1 MELLVIGL
9 SHKTA
14 PVAVRERL
22 AIVPGELEAHV
33 RRLAAAAGMREAVVV
48 STCNRTEIYGAF
60 SDADQAQR
68 SVREVLMELLVAGGP
83 LPDAEDPEMVCARH
97 LYTRERREAVLH
109 LFRVAASLD
118 SLVVGEPQI
127 LGQIKE
133 AYDLSLQ
140 AGAAGPL
147 LGSVFSQ
154 AFRVA
159 RKVRRDTGIALA
171 KVSVSSV
178 AVDLARQVWGGF
190 KGRKVLMVG
199 AGKMV
204 DLACRVLV
212 REGATLAIVNRT
224 LSKAEELAARL
235 GGAALPWDK
244 LREALVRADI
254 VFASTGARNFVLT
267 HDLVH
272 HASRAR
278 HGASQL
284 LIDIAVPRNIDPAV
298 VSLNGVILWNID
310 ALNQAVADNQQDRR
324 QEADRAEA
332 MIEQEITQFLAR
344 LRSRSAGPTIAA
356 LRAKATS
363 VARGEAEKFLATL
376 PSADE
381 RTRQGIMRLAESIAN
396 KFVHAPS
403 TALKKHS
410 AEGNPE
416 DVDLIE
422 AAHRM
427 HDLPPVQ
434 PVPDQTEG
442 DDADRTGADSKKA
455 TPT

>member
-1 MELLVIGL
+1 MELFVTGL
-9 SHKTA
+9 SHRTA

-33 RRLAAAAGMREAVVV
+33 RRLAAAAGMREVVVV

-68 SVREVLMELLVAGGP
+68 SVRQLLIEALGAGGP
-83 LPDAEDPEMVCARH
+83 LPDAEDPELVCARH

-109 LFRVAASLD
+109 LFRVADSLD

-133 AYDLSLQ
+133 AYDLALR

-147 LGSVFSQ
+147 LGGVFSQ

-159 RKVRRDTGIALA
+159 RKVRRDTGIALS

-190 KGRKVLMVG
+190 KGRRVLMVG
-199 AGKMV
+199 AGKMA

-224 LSKAEELAARL
+224 QGKAEQLATRL

-244 LREALVRADI
+244 LREALVRSDI
-254 VFASTGARNFVLT
+254 VFASTGAREFVLN

-272 HASRAR
+272 HATRAR
-278 HGASQL
+278 HGTPQL

-298 VSLNGVILWNID
+298 EALDGVILWNID
-310 ALNQAVADNQQDRR
+310 ALNQVVQDNQQDRR

-332 MIEQEITQFLAR
+332 MIEQEINQFLAR

-356 LRAKATS
+356 LRAKAS
-363 VARGEAEKFLATL
+363 GVARSEAEKALASL
-376 PSADE
+376 PDADE
-381 RTRQGIMRLAESIAN
+381 RTRQAILRMADAIAN

-410 AEGNPE
+410 AEGG
-416 DVDLIE
+416 DGVDLIE
-422 AAHRM
+422 AAHKM

-434 PVPDQTEG
+434 PVPDQAEG
-442 DDADRTGADSKKA
+442 DEPDREAADSKKA

>member
-60 SDADQAQR
+60 SDAEQAQR
-68 SVREVLMELLVAGGP
+68 SVRELVMELLVAGGP
-83 LPDAEDPEMVCARH
+83 LPSDQSPEQICAEH
-97 LYTRERREAVLH
+97 LYTRERREAIAH

-118 SLVVGEPQI
+118 SMVVGEPQI

-133 AYDLSLQ
+133 AYELALK

-147 LGSVFSQ
+147 LGHLFPQ

-159 RKVRRDTGIALA
+159 RKVRRDTGIAEA

-178 AVDLARQVWGGF
+178 AVDLAHGVWEEF
-190 KGRKVLMVG
+190 KGRNVLMVG

-212 REGATLAIVNRT
+212 REGATLTIVNRT

-235 GGAALPWDK
+235 GGVAVPWDK

-254 VFASTGARNFVLT
+254 VFASTAARNFVLT
-267 HDLVH
+267 RELVH

-278 HGASQL
+278 RGAEQL

-298 VSLNGVILWNID
+298 TTLNGVILWNID
-310 ALNQAVADNQQDRR
+310 ALEQNVRDNQQGRR
-324 QEADRAEA
+324 LEADRAEA
-332 MIEQEITQFLAR
+332 MVEEEINLFLAR
-344 LRSRSAGPTIAA
+344 LRGRSAGPTIAA
-356 LRAKATS
+356 LRAKVAG
-363 VARGEAEKFLATL
+363 VARSEAEKALAAL
-376 PSADE
+376 PNADE
-381 RTRQGIMRLAESIAN
+381 RTRQVILRLADGIAN

-410 AEGNPE
+410 AEGG
-416 DVDLIE
+416 DGVDLIE

-434 PVPDQTEG
+434 PVPDQIEG
-442 DDADRTGADSKKA
+442 DDPGAEAADSKKA

>member
-1 MELLVIGL
+1 MELFVTGL
-9 SHKTA
+9 SHRTA

-33 RRLAAAAGMREAVVV
+33 RRLATAAGMREVVVV

-68 SVREVLMELLVAGGP
+68 SVRQLLIEALASAGP
-83 LPDAEDPEMVCARH
+83 LPDAEDPEMICARH

-133 AYDLSLQ
+133 AYELALK

-147 LGSVFSQ
+147 LGGVFSQ

-178 AVDLARQVWGGF
+178 AVDLARQAWGSF
-190 KGRKVLMVG
+190 RGRRVLMVG
-199 AGKMV
+199 AGKMA

-224 LSKAEELAARL
+224 QGKAEELATRL

-254 VFASTGARNFVLT
+254 VFASTGAREFVLT
-267 HDLVH
+267 HALVE
-272 HASRAR
+272 HARKAR
-278 HGASQL
+278 HGDPL
-284 LIDIAVPRNIDPAV
+284 MLMDIAVPRNIDPAV
-298 VSLNGVILWNID
+298 GSLDGVYLYDID
-310 ALNQAVADNQQDRR
+310 DLNKIVGANQQDRR

-356 LRAKATS
+356 LRAKAS
-363 VARGEAEKFLATL
+363 GVARSEAEKALAAL
-376 PSADE
+376 PDADE
-381 RTRQGIMRLAESIAN
+381 RTRQVILRMADAIAN

-410 AEGNPE
+410 AEGG
-416 DVDLIE
+416 DGVDLIE
-422 AAHRM
+422 AAHKM

-434 PVPDQTEG
+434 PVPDQAEG
-442 DDADRTGADSKKA
+442 DESDREAADSKKA